1 METPITTPREIT
13 LEEVKTE
20 DKLKEYLNQFVD
32 CYDKKLKMFLKVRSM
47 ILALNEKI
55 PDYDKYFK
63 ERSIT
68 VTDLLNNN
76 IDKNLKQNYLK
87 KTQDPPLSSET
98 TNIIMYI
105 GELIR
110 RFCNKGLDLS
120 NFPVYKEQK
129 PKPMFQTLLLEIM
142 SDNYA
147 TKKLIE
153 KEMKSTNDSPATTI
167 GDSPSKFFSTVSS
180 VDTASSTDTE
190 VMDYMKLPMSPDN
203 KTLFSTTLD
212 TNNTQSL
219 SPLNRNKYIEEQ
231 INEIGNDNYYKVHSA
246 SKFWELFRDHYNENC
261 KKLHGDFKINTKP
274 FGDNNTFY
282 NQKMRNMQIIWK
294 HVMQLKKRRQEL
306 YNLLK
311 KQDNDSTQL
320 PKNISNFA
328 DETIDEEKPFNIFT
342 EAESNPKTLQNFMKE
357 MSNAISEP
365 NFPAAVSSSPQQTTA
380 AAENIKVETFMKI
393 PKDVPEPLKDV
404 PELSKVDIVTE
415 IVEILEEKIHNKE
428 VKDPDTYFQNIR
440 KQHYFAMEILLQYKA
455 NKQDIDNEYLAQIL
469 ELVDDAIYFVPQIN
483 VGGQETQD
491 VYYYNNVAKYGIFDK
506 KKVAEEFLKTSEQPT
521 EQPTEQE
528 KQEKILELLDW
539 MATNLHVFVGH
550 YDLLRENLEVI
561 FKYIHD
567 DNNLKIFN
575 TGGTYTDNTN
585 EKLIVDYLKVFI
597 EAIKDS
603 GEFGTLKINVEKN
616 DVDITKEEN
625 GNIVIKEK
633 LLDIDGFLTKINK
646 NINDICEEVEVEV
659 AKKGRKIKETRK
671 KKSNVQEFNDIV
683 NTVELLMCLKDKA
696 QAHAPAQAQAP
707 APAQEVTEEGEQC
720 LHIPGNIDET
730 QKSKLL
736 NTIYNLFKKLIKSKK
751 CLDDIFE
758 ISVTVDKRRQNTKR
772 RYKPDNRDNNK
783 FHKNNNKLLKDL
795 KLLFE
800 YFGEHAIT
808 EEVKGQFNEISVTGV
823 NFERSRLGKV
833 IVGNNIK
840 TYNGTEYTEGKEM
853 LFIIPISTHI

>member
-1 METPITTPREIT
+1 METPITTPREIK

-32 CYDKKLKMFLKVRSM
+32 CYDQKLKMFLKVRSM

-55 PDYDKYFK
+55 IEP
-63 ERSIT
+63 ENTPGVNTIT

-76 IDKNLKQNYLK
+76 IDKNLKQKYM
-87 KTQDPPLSSET
+87 KTNQVPSLLSERS
-98 TNIIMYI
+98 YI
-105 GELIR
+105 DGYINALIR

-219 SPLNRNKYIEEQ
+219 SPLNRNKYIEEK

-261 KKLHGDFKINTKP
+261 KKLHGDFKMNTKP

-311 KQDNDSTQL
+311 KQDNDSRQL

-328 DETIDEEKPFNIFT
+328 DETIDEAKPFRIIFT
-342 EAESNPKTLQNFMKE
+342 EEPNPETLTNFMKE

-365 NFPAAVSSSPQQTTA
+365 NFPAAVSSSPQQPTA

-404 PELSKVDIVTE
+404 PEPPKDIPELSKENIVTE
-415 IVEILEEKIHNKE
+415 IVKILEEKVDNKDE
-428 VKDPDTYFQNIR
+428 KDPDTYFQNIR
-440 KQHYFAMEILLQYKA
+440 KQHYLAMEILLQYKA
-455 NKQDIDNEYLAQIL
+455 NNENITNENLAQIL
-469 ELVDDAIYFVPQIN
+469 ELVDEEIYFVPQIN

-506 KKVAEEFLKTSEQPT
+506 KNVAEEFLKTSEQPT

-539 MATNLHVFVGH
+539 MATNIHVFVGH

-567 DNNLKIFN
+567 DKKLKIFN
-575 TGGTYTDNTN
+575 TEGIYTDNTN

-597 EAIKDS
+597 EAIKDNKEE
-603 GEFGTLKINVEKN
+603 EFGNLKKNVEKN

-633 LLDIDGFLTKINK
+633 ILDIDGLLAKINE
-646 NINDICEEVEVEV
+646 NIKDICEEVEVEV

-696 QAHAPAQAQAP
+696 QAQSQEQAQAP

-720 LHIPGNIDET
+720 PNIPGVINET
-730 QKSKLL
+730 KITEIKEVIKKLFLKLIEKARCVNNHVFTFLGKMSGTDVTFGEDQTKSKDKAIIKSHQEKSTLL
-736 NTIYNLFKKLIKSKK
+736 RTDLWTLYTYISPDHNLFKG
-751 CLDDIFE
+751 
-758 ISVTVDKRRQNTKR
+758 TKFKYSTR
-772 RYKPDNRDNNK
+772 
-783 FHKNNNKLLKDL
+783 
-795 KLLFE
+795 
-800 YFGEHAIT
+800 GEQKIT
-808 EEVKGQFNEISVTGV
+808 EIIGTWEKISAGKHTNELIM
-823 NFERSRLGKV
+823 
-833 IVGNNIK
+833 I
-840 TYNGTEYTEGKEM
+840 YQ
-853 LFIIPISTHI
+853 